1 MEKNEKSFDAVCMMR
16 QIRDALG
23 EQFKGMTF
31 EEQKQYIDKHLYG
44 NATQTRP
51 NPDSRKNKRRD
62 EQTLGPSAEHAHTGF

>member
-1 MEKNEKSFDAVCMMR
+1 MKKNEKSFDAVCMMR

-31 EEQKQYIDKHLYG
+31 EEQKQYIDKHLHG

-51 NPDSRKNKRRD
+51 IPDSQKN
-62 EQTLGPSAEHAHTGF
+62 EQRSMGAIGE

>member
-31 EEQKQYIDKHLYG
+31 EEQKQYIDKHLYS